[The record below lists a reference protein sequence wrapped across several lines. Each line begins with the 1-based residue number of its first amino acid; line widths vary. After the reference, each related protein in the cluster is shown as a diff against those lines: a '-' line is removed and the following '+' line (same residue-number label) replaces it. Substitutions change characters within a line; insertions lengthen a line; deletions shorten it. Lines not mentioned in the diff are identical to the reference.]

1 MAVEPELVVQPTA
14 DRLAEVVALRVLA
27 TLATAQQQ
35 HGRAALALTA
45 GSIMEKTWGA
55 LAATAATTARN
66 NVDWAA
72 VDVFWA
78 DERYVAS
85 DSADR
90 NDRPAREILFA
101 KAPFTLA
108 HLYPMPATDSSYPDL
123 DAAAAGYAEQLA
135 GARRPDDSDEI
146 PNFDVVLLGVGPDG
160 HCASLFPGHP
170 GLSDDS
176 STVIAVRD
184 SPKPPP
190 NRISL
195 SFRGLAAANEIWFV
209 ASGTG
214 KADAVARAWAGQAS
228 AEVPSARPRGRE
240 RTLWLVD
247 ADAAA
252 NLPAGIVAGSTR

>member
-1 MAVEPELVVQPTA
+1 MADEPELVIQDTA
-14 DRLAEVVALRVLA
+14 EQLADEVALRVLA

-35 HGRAALALTA
+35 RGRAALALTA
-45 GSIMEKTWGA
+45 GSIMEKTWAA
-55 LAATAATTARN
+55 LAATAARN

-78 DERYVAS
+78 DERYVPS

-108 HLYPMPATDSSYPDL
+108 QLYPMPATDSSYPDL

-135 GARRPDDSDEI
+135 GARRPDDSDDI

-170 GLSDDS
+170 GLRDDS

-190 NRISL
+190 NRLSL

-214 KADAVARAWAGQAS
+214 KADAVARAWAGLDFTD
-228 AEVPSARPRGRE
+228 VPSARPRGRQ

-247 ADAAA
+247 AAAAA
-252 NLPAGIVAGSTR
+252 NLPADTVAESSS